1 MNMQSGEYWAQRFAA
16 LEKTQIKSDA
26 ELAGEI
32 DKLYRQAQREIESKI
47 SRWYMKFAQNNEISM
62 AEAKK
67 LLKQGDL
74 EEFKWSVD
82 EYIQHGE
89 NNLDD
94 AFTKQ
99 LVNASSKVHI
109 SRYESLLTE
118 LQATAVSLMGKQET
132 RLTEHLKD
140 AYSKA
145 YRHTAYEIQKG
156 TGVGFRLGGIDEK
169 SLETVLKKP
178 WAADGSKFS
187 DRIWKDKQ
195 SLLSEL
201 DTQLKRNIILGKGP
215 DEAAAAIAKRFE
227 TSKANAYRLIQT
239 ESAAISS
246 KAHEDCFHDLDVEE
260 FEIVETLDSHTC
272 PICGA
277 MDGKHFPMSDYAI
290 GVTVPPFHP
299 NCRGTTVP
307 YYADLEG
314 YGERFARNL
323 DGDVFYVPAD
333 TTYEQWEKMQ
343 DEKYGAGSVD
353 KTRKM
358 HYNKSEDL
366 TQYEKYK
373 KVLGQNAPGS
383 FEDFQKIKYQDREA
397 WENLTCQ
404 YRTVN
409 RYEVSGNVSPDK
421 IIELDNAAYYT
432 KQTGFSLTG
441 LTGDN
446 RRKVKNLHR
455 SGNAAAMEFEG
466 TIYFSH
472 SAIGSKGTPEYD
484 SYVGQ
489 YPIVGLKSDRLF
501 SVKKLWDDVPREYD
515 TEAKFLEFVAGKK
528 KQDDVFEV
536 TILSEKHIC
545 ESCQGVLKQFKEM
558 FPKATV
564 NIVSGKIGY
573 NGSAYGLKTWKYR
586 KKVQQK

>member
-1 MNMQSGEYWAQRFAA
+1 MDMQSGEYWARRFAA

-26 ELAGEI
+26 EIAEEI

-62 AEAKK
+62 ADAKK

-132 RLTEHLKD
+132 KLTEHLKD

-156 TGVGFRLGGIDEK
+156 TGIGFRLGGIDEK

-178 WAADGSKFS
+178 WAADGSNFS

-201 DTQLKRNIILGKGP
+201 DTQLKRNILLGKGP

-260 FEIVETLDSHTC
+260 FEIVETLDGHTC
-272 PICGA
+272 PICGV

-314 YGERFARNL
+314 YGERAARNAN
-323 DGDVFYVPAD
+323 GEIYFVPAD
-333 TTYEQWEKMQ
+333 TTYEQWEKSQNEFTNQENGDIILARREKNIGVFSACELPLQKRTVLQVAKKYNVSLDGLRIKVQRDISALNTGFCGVTAREDIGRIDFLPDSFKNEESMLRTIIHEKKHVEQ
-343 DEKYGAGSVD
+343 LRKYG
-353 KTRKM
+353 
-358 HYNKSEDL
+358 
-366 TQYEKYK
+366 
-373 KVLGQNAPGS
+373 
-383 FEDFQKIKYQDREA
+383 
-397 WENLTCQ
+397 
-404 YRTVN
+404 
-409 RYEVSGNVSPDK
+409 VSYV
-421 IIELDNAAYYT
+421 EEHLD
-432 KQTGFSLTG
+432 
-441 LTGDN
+441 
-446 RRKVKNLHR
+446 
-455 SGNAAAMEFEG
+455 AMEEEA
-466 TIYFSH
+466 YSWED
-472 SAIGSKGTPEYD
+472 ALYDELMNSKT
-484 SYVGQ
+484 S
-489 YPIVGLKSDRLF
+489 
-501 SVKKLWDDVPREYD
+501 
-515 TEAKFLEFVAGKK
+515 
-528 KQDDVFEV
+528 
-536 TILSEKHIC
+536 
-545 ESCQGVLKQFKEM
+545 
-558 FPKATV
+558 
-564 NIVSGKIGY
+564 
-573 NGSAYGLKTWKYR
+573 
-586 KKVQQK
+586 

>member
-1 MNMQSGEYWAQRFAA
+1 MDMQSGEYWARRFAA

-26 ELAGEI
+26 ELAEEI

-62 AEAKK
+62 ADAKK

-99 LVNASSKVHI
+99 LVNASSNVHI

-118 LQATAVSLMGKQET
+118 LQATAVSLMGNQET
-132 RLTEHLKD
+132 KLTEHLKD

-156 TGVGFRLGGIDEK
+156 TGVGFRIGGIDEK

-178 WAADGSKFS
+178 WAADGSNFS

-201 DTQLKRNIILGKGP
+201 DTQLKRNILLGKGP

-260 FEIVETLDSHTC
+260 FEIVETLDRHTC

-277 MDGKHFPMSDYAI
+277 MDGKHFPMTDYAI

-314 YGERFARNL
+314 YGERAARNAN
-323 DGDVFYVPAD
+323 GETYFVPVD
-333 TTYEQWEKMQ
+333 TTYEQWEKSQ
-343 DEKYGAGSVD
+343 KEFTNADERGIIN
-353 KTRKM
+353 TRNMAMGLRQPASHILTDNEIASIK
-358 HYNKSEDL
+358 EDA
-366 TQYEKYK
+366 KA
-373 KVLGQNAPGS
+373 LGI
-383 FEDFQKIKYQDREA
+383 DEA
-397 WENLTCQ
+397 LLRFNTG
-404 YRTVN
+404 N
-409 RYEVSGNVSPDK
+409 R
-421 IIELDNAAYYT
+421 
-432 KQTGFSLTG
+432 TGFSDDSEIIEIC
-441 LTGDN
+441 GD
-446 RRKVKNLHR
+446 VLPDV
-455 SGNAAAMEFEG
+455 S
-466 TIYFSH
+466 
-472 SAIGSKGTPEYD
+472 SKIARDCMSKRAVLAHEYYGHYMNHPSEYD
-484 SYVGQ
+484 IGDWRDEFRASYDAAVKAPNLTDKDRAYLMIDAYDRAREAGQ
-489 YPIVGLKSDRLF
+489 IL
-501 SVKKLWDDVPREYD
+501 EYD
-515 TEAKFLEFVAGKK
+515 ETARR
-528 KQDDVFEV
+528 
-536 TILSEKHIC
+536 II
-545 ESCQGVLKQFKEM
+545 
-558 FPKATV
+558 
-564 NIVSGKIGY
+564 
-573 NGSAYGLKTWKYR
+573 YGF
-586 KKVQQK
+586 

>member
-1 MNMQSGEYWAQRFAA
+1 MNMQSGEYWARRFAA

-26 ELAGEI
+26 ELAKEL

-62 AEAKK
+62 ADAKK

-132 RLTEHLKD
+132 KLTEHLKD
-140 AYSKA
+140 AYSKS

-156 TGVGFRLGGIDEK
+156 TGIGFRLGGIDEK

-178 WAADGSKFS
+178 WAADGSNFS

-201 DTQLKRNIILGKGP
+201 DTQLKRNILLGKGP

-246 KAHEDCFHDLDVEE
+246 KAHEDCFHNLNVEE
-260 FEIVETLDSHTC
+260 FEIVETLDGHTC

-277 MDGKHFPMSDYAI
+277 MDGKHFPMTDYAI

-307 YYADLEG
+307 YYADLDG

-358 HYNKSEDL
+358 HYNKNADKKLFE
-366 TQYEKYK
+366 EYK
-373 KVLGQNAPGS
+373 AILK
-383 FEDFQKIKYQDREA
+383 
-397 WENLTCQ
+397 ENLTDSFSEYQ
-404 YRTVN
+404 RIKYNDENQWEYLKGLAEYLRKYPTSDK
-409 RYEVSGNVSPDK
+409 RY
-421 IIELDNAAYYT
+421 
-432 KQTGFSLTG
+432 
-441 LTGDN
+441 
-446 RRKVKNLHR
+446 
-455 SGNAAAMEFEG
+455 
-466 TIYFSH
+466 
-472 SAIGSKGTPEYD
+472 YD
-484 SYVGQ
+484 IQ
-489 YPIVGLKSDRLF
+489 LKLKSIGINKGVVLPPQQKQAYILPSGKHDPYHIMHRMIER
-501 SVKKLWDDVPREYD
+501 SITDDNLREYIKD
-515 TEAKFLEFVAGKK
+515 AKIMFVQWGGKRQLFVSDKGMCVITNENNNWIFKTAWNKHDYDKESDIILEMIRNAG
-528 KQDDVFEV
+528 
-536 TILSEKHIC
+536 L
-545 ESCQGVLKQFKEM
+545 
-558 FPKATV
+558 
-564 NIVSGKIGY
+564 
-573 NGSAYGLKTWKYR
+573 
-586 KKVQQK
+586 

>member
-1 MNMQSGEYWAQRFAA
+1 MHSGEYWAQRFAA

-26 ELAGEI
+26 ELAKEI
-32 DKLYRQAQREIESKI
+32 DKLYRQAHREIESKI

-62 AEAKK
+62 ADAKK

-94 AFTKQ
+94 TFTKQ
-99 LVNASSKVHI
+99 LINASSKVHI
-109 SRYESLLTE
+109 SRYESILTE
-118 LQATAVSLMGKQET
+118 LQVTAVSLMGKQET

-178 WAADGSKFS
+178 WATDGSNFS

-201 DTQLKRNIILGKGP
+201 DTQLKRNILLGKGP
-215 DEAAAAIAKRFE
+215 DEAAEAIAKRFE

-260 FEIVETLDSHTC
+260 FEIVETLDGHTC

-277 MDGKHFPMSDYAI
+277 MDGKHFPMSDYAV

-314 YGERFARNL
+314 YGERAARNAN
-323 DGDVFYVPAD
+323 GETYFVPAD
-333 TTYEQWEKMQ
+333 TTYEQWEQMQ
-343 DEKYGAGSVD
+343 DEQYGAGSVD
-353 KTRKM
+353 KTREM
-358 HYNKSEDL
+358 LYNKSADL
-366 TQYEKYK
+366 EQYRKYK
-373 KVLGQNAPGS
+373 DILEKNAPKS
-383 FEDFQKIKYQDREA
+383 FEIFQKIKYDKKLYPMFKAYVNSIKTGELTPLADFALYQNISNAIDEKLVGITTANGIRITGKSNHFIARTIGSIEQRRNGVEISDSLRA
-397 WENLTCQ
+397 TIEPDKVFPVVTSKNGENSQRFITANVAI
-404 YRTVN
+404 TVN
-409 RYEVSGNVSPDK
+409 PD
-421 IIELDNAAYYT
+421 
-432 KQTGFSLTG
+432 TG
-441 LTGDN
+441 L
-446 RRKVKNLHR
+446 L
-455 SGNAAAMEFEG
+455 
-466 TIYFSH
+466 I
-472 SAIGSKGTPEYD
+472 
-484 SYVGQ
+484 Q
-489 YPIVGLKSDRLF
+489 
-501 SVKKLWDDVPREYD
+501 
-515 TEAKFLEFVAGKK
+515 
-528 KQDDVFEV
+528 
-536 TILSEKHIC
+536 
-545 ESCQGVLKQFKEM
+545 
-558 FPKATV
+558 V
-564 NIVSGKIGY
+564 NP
-573 NGSAYGLKTWKYR
+573 L
-586 KKVQQK
+586 